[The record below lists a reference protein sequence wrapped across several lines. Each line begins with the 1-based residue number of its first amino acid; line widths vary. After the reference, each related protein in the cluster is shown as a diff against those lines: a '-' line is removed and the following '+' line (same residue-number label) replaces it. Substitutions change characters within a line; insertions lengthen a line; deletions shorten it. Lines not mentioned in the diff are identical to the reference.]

1 MTLVEKISCNR
12 IRSEKTLAI
21 YSKKHRFLF
30 LRREKKNPNKPKAI
44 RDSRRN
50 RKEESWS
57 RSRPGGVVA
66 EFEGSALVAQS

>member
-12 IRSEKTLAI
+12 IRSEKTLTI

-30 LRREKKNPNKPKAI
+30 LRREKKTQTNPKQL
-44 RDSRRN
+44 DSRRN

-57 RSRPGGVVA
+57 RSQPGGVVA